1 MCVYD
6 IEVHKSRSRM
16 HVVLG
21 LPGPHLQFANR
32 QAVQRSSEKRKLLC
46 MHMITQDIPFQQS
59 SSDLCNVT
67 AQAFVRIVISHMRWM
82 EGGWLRGPETV
93 RDDMK

>member
-1 MCVYD
+1 VCVYD

-46 MHMITQDIPFQQS
+46 IHMITQDIPFQQS
-59 SSDLCNVT
+59 SSDLCNRSRFIIAEIPKVVKSFLGSGLFT
-67 AQAFVRIVISHMRWM
+67 TD
-82 EGGWLRGPETV
+82 GTV
-93 RDDMK
+93 